1 MKNLPFSKLTIVVPS
16 GLLPTYR
23 TMNSVN
29 PLIYALI
36 FSSLFLVETGAKVR
50 AAGSRVEVEEANFV
64 RGKRGTLLVDGNSFH
79 YAVNRKSETKL
90 YWKCVQCK
98 SRGCRGRAV
107 TQGFYIISKS
117 GQHNHSPHSPRA
129 RKPYTRKQAL
139 S

>member
-1 MKNLPFSKLTIVVPS
+1 MNRYFPCSFSLAMV
-16 GLLPTYR
+16 
-23 TMNSVN
+23 
-29 PLIYALI
+29 
-36 FSSLFLVETGAKVR
+36 SSLFLVETGAKVR